1 MKPNK
6 IVSGLLTASVTMCLF
21 SCGEP
26 MIGPATFP
34 PVDNYEAFPEDMP
47 YKITTLKESAPR
59 PYPEE
64 ISGERRIAEFGKTA
78 VSVLGN
84 KFLTYYKE
92 DFSLNYDNNYFFVG
106 FDGGDDAR
114 SFASLEVYMPYLIN
128 KNGQYDYDTIEYAP
142 YIYQYYYI
150 EDSSPFG
157 GGSAKIYITSFPVDL
172 SSFGGEYEFEF
183 RSYKQ
188 QQSTTP
194 FVVCNTEIWING
206 LYVATCSVYVCSC
219 GKNTVRYD
227 IAEFL
232 YNNFTMLGADTADV

>member
-6 IVSGLLTASVTMCLF
+6 IVSGLLTASVTRCLF

-47 YKITTLKESAPR
+47 YKITTLEESAPR

-64 ISGERRIAEFGKTA
+64 ISGERRIAEFGRTA

-106 FDGGDDAR
+106 FDGEIGR
-114 SFASLEVYMPYLIN
+114 ASCRERV
-128 KNGQYDYDTIEYAP
+128 
-142 YIYQYYYI
+142 
-150 EDSSPFG
+150 
-157 GGSAKIYITSFPVDL
+157 
-172 SSFGGEYEFEF
+172 
-183 RSYKQ
+183 
-188 QQSTTP
+188 
-194 FVVCNTEIWING
+194 
-206 LYVATCSVYVCSC
+206 
-219 GKNTVRYD
+219 
-227 IAEFL
+227 
-232 YNNFTMLGADTADV
+232 